1 MEYFFAYQGLL
12 VSKSPITSPELPNT
26 YLKSSPSSKKSSPM
40 ATHMPPMDLST
51 STSKHTGKSLNMVS
65 SKESVQPKLSN
76 KKKIKRTK
84 RGTKKTLSF
93 GKLLN
98 PSNQSGHHPGVKE
111 DPAGILSALPW
122 QYRSLDKKW
131 TFIRAVST

>member
-1 MEYFFAYQGLL
+1 MEYVFAYSGPLAL
-12 VSKSPITSPELPNT
+12 KSLITSPELPNT
-26 YLKSSPSSKKSSPM
+26 FLKSSPSSKKSSPM
-40 ATHMPPMDLST
+40 ATHMPPTGPST
-51 STSKHTGKSLNMVS
+51 STSKHTGKSLNTVS
-65 SKESVQPKLSN
+65 SKESVQPKLN
-76 KKKIKRTK
+76 KKKKIKRTK

-98 PSNQSGHHPGVKE
+98 PSNPSGHHPGVKE

-122 QYRSLDKKW
+122 QSRSLDKKW